1 MTKHKK
7 TKYKCDKTQNN
18 KIQIQRNP
26 KRQNANVKKHKK
38 TDCKYDKIQKDKKTQ
53 HKCNKIQ
60 IDKIQI

>member
-18 KIQIQRNP
+18 KIQIRQNP

-38 TDCKYDKIQKDKKTQ
+38 TDCKYDKIQKYKK
-53 HKCNKIQ
+53 HKCDNIQ
-60 IDKIQI
+60 KDKIQI

>member
-18 KIQIQRNP
+18 KIQIRRNP

-38 TDCKYDKIQKDKKTQ
+38 TDCKYDKIQK
-53 HKCNKIQ
+53 
-60 IDKIQI
+60 